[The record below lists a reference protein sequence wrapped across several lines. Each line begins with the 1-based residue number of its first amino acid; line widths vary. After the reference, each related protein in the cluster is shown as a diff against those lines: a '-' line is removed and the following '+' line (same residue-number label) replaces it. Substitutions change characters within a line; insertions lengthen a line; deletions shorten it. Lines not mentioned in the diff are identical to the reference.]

1 MATQKTDLL
10 IVGKGDIRNNA
21 DSAIVFSSNILVGAW
36 DLAVTYVAGN
46 VVEYSGY
53 LYRCLLTNT
62 NSTPSLVNADW
73 EVLLAGPKDGD
84 IALIV
89 NGATSNMQQRQSG
102 MWVSSYDVPVTMNL
116 VDGQLTPAVAI
127 TFLGNAFNYADFI
140 YTIKRGPLHGRKRKG
155 EMTILNDG
163 STALDYS
170 NEWTDIGSDVNVVLT
185 PVMNAGNVE
194 IQYTSAAEGIVISLK
209 YLLKG
214 WS

>member
-21 DSAIVFSSNILVGAW
+21 DSAIVFSSNRLVGAW
-36 DLAVTYVAGN
+36 DLAITYIAGN

-62 NSTPSLVNADW
+62 NSTPSLVNTDW
-73 EVLLAGPKDGD
+73 EVLLVGPKDGD

-102 MWVSSYDVPVTMNL
+102 QWIAAFDVPVEINL
-116 VDGQLTPAVAI
+116 VDGQLTPAAAI
-127 TFLGNAFNYADFI
+127 TFLGSSFYKAQLE
-140 YTIKRGPLHGRKRKG
+140 YTVKRGPLHGRKRAG
-155 EMTILNDG
+155 TMNILNDG
-163 STALDYS
+163 ATGIEYS
-170 NEWTDIGSDVNVVLT
+170 DEWTDIGADVNVTLT
-185 PVMNAGNVE
+185 PVVNAGNVE
-194 IQYTSAAEGIVISLK
+194 VQYTSAAEGIIVSMK
-209 YLLKG
+209 YILKG